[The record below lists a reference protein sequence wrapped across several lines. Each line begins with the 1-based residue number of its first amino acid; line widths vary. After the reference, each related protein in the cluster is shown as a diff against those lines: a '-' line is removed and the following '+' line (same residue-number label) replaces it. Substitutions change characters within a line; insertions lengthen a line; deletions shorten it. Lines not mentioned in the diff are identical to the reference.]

1 MKKIEEQIVASQH
14 NMEAVFNS
22 IDTDRSGSIT
32 REEFVGALQA
42 MEVNLSEKELNVL
55 FCHLD
60 PSSDNRITLNEF
72 RYMYFNRRRITH
84 VMAWDRRCRSSLTT
98 TRKLESM
105 HIVLCML
112 LCQVMHNDD
121 H

>member
-1 MKKIEEQIVASQH
+1 MKQHRRMLESTMITDGRSETHKNFHRCMEKIEEQLTASEH
-14 NMEAVFNS
+14 DMEAVFNS

-42 MEVNLSEKELNVL
+42 MKVNLSEKELNVL

-84 VMAWDRRCRSSLTT
+84 VMT
-98 TRKLESM
+98 
-105 HIVLCML
+105 
-112 LCQVMHNDD
+112 
-121 H
+121 